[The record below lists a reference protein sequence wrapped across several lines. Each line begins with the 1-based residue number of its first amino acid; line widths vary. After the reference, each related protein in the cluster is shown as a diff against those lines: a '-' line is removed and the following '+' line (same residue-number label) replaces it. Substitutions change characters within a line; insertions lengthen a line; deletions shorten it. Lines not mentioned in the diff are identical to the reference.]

1 MGKNVIHPVTLIK
14 STVPIYPS
22 SNGVSQSNS
31 SPTKLWGGQVTLP
44 AGAFY
49 SVSQSSSSLPNN
61 IPAHIQINS
70 SSAACN
76 CNSGYTGI
84 IAPPNSGVMAYPQG
98 TYFDNNGC
106 ACIPNASMPSMSM
119 SPANFDKMISDA
131 CGCKSGYIGEP
142 AQLNSGVSTI
152 ITYPQGTYFTNDC
165 ACIPVSSSSGN
176 NNSSGGNNTMACNQS
191 AIDNYTYYLNN
202 YETALSMYNAS
213 PSNSS
218 YESALKSAASQFVST
233 GQSLMYACTSANTL
247 TSSQLSTIRSSLSNA
262 SQTLTALDIATNE
275 NNFYTN
281 TFEPAWNTANTDYNS
296 GNYSGALTALQNLL
310 SAIKSMD
317 PATSW
322 HNGGFGGGPGPL
334 LSPTQASEQNSIIS
348 YYNNLEKPVSQSI
361 TNIQSDET
369 AATAT
374 SQTSSLAT
382 QINTLWQQASSYY
395 NAGQYSQAL
404 STLQQLLSIVQN
416 NQSAMGS
423 YYSQY
428 YNAITQSITNIQNMI
443 NSTVTNTTN
452 TQSLSTQI
460 NTLWQ
465 QASSYYNA
473 RMYSSAVYILEQLLS
488 LIENNQSALG
498 SYYSQYYNVVY
509 QSILN
514 LSKL

>member
-1 MGKNVIHPVTLIK
+1 MAWI
-14 STVPIYPS
+14 
-22 SNGVSQSNS
+22 
-31 SPTKLWGGQVTLP
+31 
-44 AGAFY
+44 
-49 SVSQSSSSLPNN
+49 NN
-61 IPAHIQINS
+61 ISPSQLLNLLNKNNNATNN
-70 SSAACN
+70 CN
-76 CNSGYTGI
+76 CKSGYTGTL
-84 IAPPNSGVMAYPQG
+84 AQLNSGVMAYPQG
-98 TYFDNNGC
+98 TYFSGDC
-106 ACIPNASMPSMSM
+106 ACIPNASMPSASV
-119 SPANFDKMISDA
+119 SPANFANIISNS
-131 CGCKSGYIGEP
+131 CGCKSGYTGEP
-142 AQLNSGVSTI
+142 TQVNSAVGPI
-152 ITYPQGTYFTNDC
+152 IAYPQGTYFTNDC
-165 ACIPVSSSSGN
+165 ACIPVSSSSGTN

-191 AIDNYTYYLNN
+191 AIDNYTYYLNS
-202 YETALSMYNAS
+202 YETALSMYNTS

-218 YESALKSAASQFVST
+218 YASALKSAGSQFVST
-233 GQSLMYACTSANTL
+233 AQSLISSCSGTF
-247 TSSQLSTIRSSLSNA
+247 TSSQLSTIQSSLGNANQTLAVLSNA
-262 SQTLTALDIATNE
+262 TTE

-281 TFEPAWNTANTDYNS
+281 TFEPAWNTANTDYES

-310 SAIKSMD
+310 SAIKSVD
-317 PATSW
+317 PATAFQNENST
-322 HNGGFGGGPGPL
+322 GPQ
-334 LSPTQASEQNSIIS
+334 LSPAQSNLVT
-348 YYNNLEKPVSQSI
+348 YYGDLENTVSQSI
-361 TNIQSDET
+361 TNIQSAET
-369 AATAT
+369 TATAT

-443 NSTVTNTTN
+443 NGTTTATTN

-473 RMYSSAVYILEQLLS
+473 KMYSYAVYILQQLLS

-498 SYYSQYYNVVY
+498 LYYSQYYNTVY
-509 QSILN
+509 QSIVN